1 MAGNLENVELTALQ
15 RNFVAAFVAS
25 GGKNATDAA
34 REAGYSAE
42 SARQEAWRLLRKPYI
57 QAAIRAER
65 ARAISTEGA
74 TLAWSVVNG
83 ILKDERAPYGVR
95 LDAAKFALGL
105 GGHVAPKAEDAGDER
120 NKAVDDMSL
129 AELDTLIADLQEK
142 ERRRQSATE
151 GTDGANSSPAAEAA

>member
-1 MAGNLENVELTALQ
+1 MAGNLENVELTPLQ
-15 RNFVAAFVAS
+15 RSFVAAFVAS

-95 LDAAKFALGL
+95 LDAAKFAMGL
-105 GGHVAPKAEDAGDER
+105 GGHVAPKAAEGQGDEPSD
-120 NKAVDDMSL
+120 VESMTL
-129 AELDTLIADLQEK
+129 EELDAFIRRK
-142 ERRRQSATE
+142 EESIRRKAETDD
-151 GTDGANSSPAAEAA
+151 DGANSPPAAEAA